1 VRAAW
6 LVASLL
12 HRRTEARDPAPPR
25 GAGDVRVRL
34 SLFAYERL
42 FADWHTLGYDD
53 KVTER
58 IFHGNAAAL
67 LDRLAR

>member
-1 VRAAW
+1 MF
-6 LVASLL
+6 AS
-12 HRRTEARDPAPPR
+12 DYP
-25 GAGDVRVRL
+25 
-34 SLFAYERL
+34 LFAYERL